1 MTAKDQPRRTIRRP
15 LGGSGGGSNGSRGGA
30 SLIGERLRRAR
41 EAKGVDLNRV
51 ERDIKIR
58 AKFLAALESGDY
70 LELPGDVYT
79 KGFLHNYAV
88 YLKLNPDKLL
98 ADYKTLVPAE
108 GRGSRRENREN
119 YGRMD
124 LGQPARPTTETASAP
139 PETTTAASEPA
150 RPSFPRSAGSG
161 ASPIDSA
168 LLIKGGIV
176 VATAILLVVAIVF
189 GFKAISGGSAK
200 PATEIKAVAEQTI
213 TLTARDTVRV
223 KLVQELDGTELFQGA
238 LIKDEPRTFPKRGSL
253 LLTATALQNIDIDI
267 DGKRRPNP
275 YSGYNRVQIP

>member
-1 MTAKDQPRRTIRRP
+1 MQT
-15 LGGSGGGSNGSRGGA
+15 
-30 SLIGERLRRAR
+30 IGERLEEARKRKGISIR
-41 EAKGVDLNRV
+41 EAAEATKIRSEYLHKLESNSFDLNLP
-51 ERDIKIR
+51 DIYIR
-58 AKFLAALESGDY
+58 
-70 LELPGDVYT
+70 
-79 KGFLHNYAV
+79 GFLHNYAV